1 MKQTITFCDFT
12 DAFRDAGRADD
23 FSYDAL
29 RVLFDYL
36 EDFEDDTGEEYE
48 LDVVALCCDWT
59 EYPDAVEA
67 ASELT
72 DWEPDED
79 LDDEDNDED
88 ALDYLRTQTTVI
100 EFNGGL
106 LVAAF

>member
-1 MKQTITFCDFT
+1 MKQTITFCGFT

-29 RVLFDYL
+29 RALYEFFEA
-36 EDFEDDTGEEYE
+36 EDPDYE
-48 LDVVALCCDWT
+48 LDVVEISGDWT
-59 EYPDAVEA
+59 EYPDAIEA
-67 ASELT
+67 AIEMSSWVPDPDDDVEDSE
-72 DWEPDED
+72 
-79 LDDEDNDED
+79 ED
-88 ALDYLRTQTTVI
+88 ALDYLRNQTIVI